1 MTSPSGSVPSPD
13 PGTPWWTQGWVG
25 GALVAA
31 VVGVFFTTGVEVAV
45 PLLEPVPAA
54 VAVADETPA
63 EPSAFPRSA
72 SSSPAPAPSGTP
84 SASPSPSAAPALS
97 ASPAAAPAAAPAA
110 VKPVATAAQ
119 KRTQARRARLRRER
133 RAARELAV
141 LARKAFKSWGPISGT
156 WVLPVASYRKLS
168 STYGETG
175 PHWESIHTGQ
185 DFSAPTGTKVRSVT
199 AGMITFADWDGPYG
213 NKVEITHPDGNVTW
227 YAHLSRIDVAVT
239 DQVGTGQVVGLVG
252 STGNSTGPHLHFEV
266 HPDGGDAVDPVAVL
280 KEHGVKL

>member
-1 MTSPSGSVPSPD
+1 M
-13 PGTPWWTQGWVG
+13 PWWTQGWVG
-25 GALVAA
+25 GALVTA
-31 VVGVFFTTGVEVAV
+31 VVGVFFTTGVEVVV

-54 VAVADETPA
+54 VAVADEPPA
-63 EPSAFPRSA
+63 EPSTFARSA
-72 SSSPAPAPSGTP
+72 SSSPPPSGTP
-84 SASPSPSAAPALS
+84 SASPSPSAAPTPS
-97 ASPAAAPAAAPAA
+97 AAPSAAPAASPTAAPVATQ
-110 VKPVATAAQ
+110 PVATAAQ
-119 KRTQARRARLRRER
+119 KRAQARRARLRRER

-141 LARKAFKSWGPISGT
+141 LARKTFESWGPISGT
-156 WVLPVASYRKLS
+156 WVLPVASYRRLS

-199 AGMITFADWDGPYG
+199 AGMVTFADWDGPYG

-239 DQVGTGQVVGLVG
+239 DQVSTGQVIGLVG

-266 HPDGGDAVDPVAVL
+266 RPDGGDAVDPVAVL